1 MGILA
6 GRVRRKLEVFGTAVN
21 VAGKGTHRLLLQDLT
36 ASQMAIYLDPAE
48 QSQMTLPGVFAV
60 ATADANIV
68 ENDTFTVDGRTFT
81 VRKVIRPRLKG
92 EELCRGLLAW

>member
-6 GRVRRKLEVFGTAVN
+6 DRLRRKLETFGTPVS
-21 VAGKGTHRLLLQDLT
+21 VPGKGTHRMLLQDLT
-36 ASQMAIYLDPAE
+36 ASQMAMYLDPAE
-48 QSQMTLPGVFAV
+48 QSQMTLPGVYAV

-81 VRKVIRPRLKG
+81 VRKVVRPRLKG
-92 EELCRGLLAW
+92 EALCRGLLAW